1 MVVNYE
7 INLIDVL
14 LQVDSEDGTN
24 RCNYQIELQTFK
36 MYKNYKVGVNCNN
49 HYNQKKFT

>member
-1 MVVNYE
+1 MHLYIFNVPPRK
-7 INLIDVL
+7 
-14 LQVDSEDGTN
+14 DGTN